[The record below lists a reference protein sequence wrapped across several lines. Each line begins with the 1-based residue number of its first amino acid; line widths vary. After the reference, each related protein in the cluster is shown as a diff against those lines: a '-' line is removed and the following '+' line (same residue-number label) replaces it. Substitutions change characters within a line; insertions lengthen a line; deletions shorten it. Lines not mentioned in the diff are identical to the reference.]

1 MKELVLIQTKLNAP
15 KGQRNNFGKYNYRS
29 AEDILEALKPLL
41 EETNCYLNISDKII
55 LVGDRYYVEATARI
69 TNSEGVSESASAYAR
84 EELTK
89 KGMDASQITGSTS
102 SYARKYALN
111 GLFAIDDNKDADTDE
126 FYKRTNQKETK
137 KEDDTSRMKFVADK
151 SDNDKLAKVKTRE
164 EFLEFAKGYKIWAK
178 VQSYRDWVEPKWNE
192 VKDK

>member
-41 EETNCYLNISDKII
+41 KETNCYLNINDSIE
-55 LVGDRYYVEATARI
+55 LVGDRYYIKATAKI
-69 TNSEGVSESASAYAR
+69 TNSEGVSESATAYAR

-126 FYKRTNQKETK
+126 FHKRTNQPEK
-137 KEDDTSRMKFVADK
+137 KQSNKAITPAVMASINKDAEAVTDK
-151 SDNDKLAKVKTRE
+151 SAFKYFTDKYAE
-164 EFLEFAKGYKIWAK
+164 YKDDQQFRDICKPIW
-178 VQSYRDWVEPKWNE
+178 
-192 VKDK
+192 DKIK